1 MFGSLNNNKMKK
13 TILVF
18 GLISGAITSALMLIT
33 MPMYANGT
41 LNMDNGQLLGFG
53 GMVIALS
60 LIFFGIKSYRDS
72 HAKGVISFW
81 QGVQI
86 GLAIS
91 LISAI
96 LYALTWE
103 VCYTTIAPDFN
114 QKMMAHYFEKQKAA
128 GATEVELQKIQAM
141 SENYKKPF
149 YRFMV
154 SMSEIFPVGLM
165 ITLISAGLLRRK
177 EILPNNA

>member
-1 MFGSLNNNKMKK
+1 MKK

-33 MPMYANGT
+33 MPLYSSGT
-41 LNMDNGQLLGFG
+41 LNMDNGQWVGFTD
-53 GMVIALS
+53 MVIALS
-60 LIFFGIKSYRDS
+60 LIFFGIKSHRDNKS
-72 HAKGVISFW
+72 RGAITFW

-91 LISAI
+91 LIAAVM
-96 LYALTWE
+96 YALTWE

-128 GATEVELQKIQAM
+128 GATEVELQKITKMA
-141 SENYKKPF
+141 EDYKNPT

-154 SMSEIFPVGLM
+154 SMSEIFPVG
-165 ITLISAGLLRRK
+165 IVVTLISAGLLRRK
-177 EILPNNA
+177 EFLPDQA

>member
-141 SENYKKPF
+141 SENYKKPV

-154 SMSEIFPVGLM
+154 SMTEIFPVGLM
-165 ITLISAGLLRRK
+165 ITLISAGLLRHK
-177 EILPNNA
+177 ELLPNNA